1 MPARSNQHLSP
12 DWRKSS
18 ASVGD
23 KECVEA
29 AALGRS
35 VLVRDS
41 RNRPGPSLA
50 FNRSEWRVLLV
61 RIRNGEFDQPD
72 I

>member
-1 MPARSNQHLSP
+1 MPARSNQHP
-12 DWRKSS
+12 KPTWRKSS
-18 ASVGD
+18 VSQAD
-23 KECVEA
+23 EECVEV
-29 AALGRS
+29 AALERS

-41 RNRPGPSLA
+41 QNRPGPSLA

-61 RIRNGEFDQPD
+61 RIREGEFDQPD